1 MKTNRFGQAAVLSST
16 QLDQLI
22 AALPAKHHQV
32 LAEVCR
38 RTGCRISEGRQLQWQ
53 SISKTH
59 ITFPKTITK
68 AKLKSRT
75 IPQVPKLREVL
86 AQWRHQAKI
95 LFDVP
100 ASAFTP
106 PPKVTS
112 SIVQLVPRAE
122 PLAVADQT
130 LLQQVAAAAFGQRR
144 KMIRTALRQLSDNS
158 EGWIA
163 AADLDPTARA
173 ETLEIGEFCCLA
185 RHLPDFARKTT

>member
-68 AKLKSRT
+68 AKLTSRT
-75 IPQVPKLREVL
+75 IPQAPKLREVL
-86 AQWRHQAKI
+86 AQWRHEWGVLNGREPVNGDFVFPGRFAGQCLSSRAFMDA
-95 LFDVP
+95 LNTASHECGLQGVSSHSFRRSALTSAHNAGVP
-100 ASAFTP
+100 LSHLMELSGHTSM
-106 PPKVTS
+106 S
-112 SIVQLVPRAE
+112 SIQRYLHVTE
-122 PLAVADQT
+122 DQKD
-130 LLQQVAAAAFGQRR
+130 QAA
-144 KMIRTALRQLSDNS
+144 MS
-158 EGWIA
+158 
-163 AADLDPTARA
+163 
-173 ETLEIGEFCCLA
+173 
-185 RHLPDFARKTT
+185 FA

>member
-86 AQWRHQAKI
+86 ADWCHEWALLNGREPMNGDFVFPGRFAGQCLSSRAFMDALNGASHECGLQGVSSHSFRRSA
-95 LFDVP
+95 LTSAHNAGVP
-100 ASAFTP
+100 LSHLMELSGHTSM
-106 PPKVTS
+106 S
-112 SIVQLVPRAE
+112 SIQRYLHVTE
-122 PLAVADQT
+122 DQKD
-130 LLQQVAAAAFGQRR
+130 QAA
-144 KMIRTALRQLSDNS
+144 LS
-158 EGWIA
+158 
-163 AADLDPTARA
+163 
-173 ETLEIGEFCCLA
+173 
-185 RHLPDFARKTT
+185 FA

>member
-53 SISKTH
+53 SISQSH

-86 AQWRHQAKI
+86 TDWRHEWAHLNGRQPMNGDFVFPGRFAGQCLSSRAFMDALNGASHECGLQGVSSHSFRRSALTSAHNAGVPLSHLMALSGHESMSALQRYLHVTEDQKDQA
-95 LFDVP
+95 
-100 ASAFTP
+100 AMS
-106 PPKVTS
+106 
-112 SIVQLVPRAE
+112 
-122 PLAVADQT
+122 
-130 LLQQVAAAAFGQRR
+130 
-144 KMIRTALRQLSDNS
+144 
-158 EGWIA
+158 
-163 AADLDPTARA
+163 
-173 ETLEIGEFCCLA
+173 
-185 RHLPDFARKTT
+185 FA

>member
-53 SISKTH
+53 SISKSHT
-59 ITFPKTITK
+59 TFPKTITK

-86 AQWRHQAKI
+86 AEWRHEWAVMNGREPMNGDFVFPGRFAGQCLSSRTFMDALNAASHECGLEGVSSHSFRRSALTSAHNAGVPLSHLMALSGHESMSALQRYLHVSEEQKDQA
-95 LFDVP
+95 
-100 ASAFTP
+100 AMS
-106 PPKVTS
+106 
-112 SIVQLVPRAE
+112 
-122 PLAVADQT
+122 
-130 LLQQVAAAAFGQRR
+130 
-144 KMIRTALRQLSDNS
+144 
-158 EGWIA
+158 
-163 AADLDPTARA
+163 
-173 ETLEIGEFCCLA
+173 
-185 RHLPDFARKTT
+185 FA